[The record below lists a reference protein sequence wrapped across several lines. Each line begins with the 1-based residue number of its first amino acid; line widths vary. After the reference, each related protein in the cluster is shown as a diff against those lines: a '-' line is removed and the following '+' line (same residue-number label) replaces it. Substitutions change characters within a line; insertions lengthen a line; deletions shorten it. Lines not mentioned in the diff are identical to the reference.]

1 MSSRVWMNGRPDLLA
16 RVVAVLRPVRNDPFS
31 RRADRWADGRRA
43 AQRTTRGHGPR
54 TSDECGA
61 DMSNFFARCFKAVQ
75 QEASELAPFIPTG
88 ALGVVLGDV
97 VHVFRIRRVPVRYMR
112 RCDLQGPVAGPFH
125 GAVPALPAMCRREL
139 MQLKA
144 SPLDH
149 ASHGRETIRRT
160 PGPPCATE
168 RKLYGSWVLLEV
180 IPTLL
185 Q

>member
-1 MSSRVWMNGRPDLLA
+1 
-16 RVVAVLRPVRNDPFS
+16 
-31 RRADRWADGRRA
+31 
-43 AQRTTRGHGPR
+43 
-54 TSDECGA
+54 
-61 DMSNFFARCFKAVQ
+61 MSNFFARCFKAVQ

-97 VHVFRIRRVPVRYMR
+97 VHVFRIRRVPVRYIR

-139 MQLKA
+139 TQLKA

-168 RKLYGSWVLLEV
+168 RKLYGS
-180 IPTLL
+180 
-185 Q
+185 